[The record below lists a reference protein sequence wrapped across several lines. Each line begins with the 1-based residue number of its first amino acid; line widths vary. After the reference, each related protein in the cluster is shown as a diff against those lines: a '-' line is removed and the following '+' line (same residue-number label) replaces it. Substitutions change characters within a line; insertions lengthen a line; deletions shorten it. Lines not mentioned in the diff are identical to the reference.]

1 MLVQIT
7 DSKNMVNNV
16 GILNNSV
23 AMNNIFSEWYHV
35 QQCFLRIVQGWAMN
49 HVNSAGNIPRP
60 KTPSVNLNVWIIDK
74 YSYFVQEPHITWLTY
89 SGVTKPTHVA
99 EWCYAQVKTTFT
111 NNNENISSLM

>member
-35 QQCFLRIVQGWAMN
+35 Q
-49 HVNSAGNIPRP
+49 
-60 KTPSVNLNVWIIDK
+60 
-74 YSYFVQEPHITWLTY
+74 
-89 SGVTKPTHVA
+89 
-99 EWCYAQVKTTFT
+99 
-111 NNNENISSLM
+111 